1 MRTMELIVLLAVL
14 PPVLCLLTPRREPGS
29 WIHLVSFLALVAVVV
44 HLRAEGYRWQML
56 PAYVLV
62 AMLVLYEATRW
73 IHLERRSLSF
83 GVAAV
88 VCWLAALGLTAV
100 LPVFEF
106 PKPTGPFRVGTE
118 VRHLVDPNR
127 RESLSDNSGDPR
139 ELMAQ
144 IWYPVDPSFQG
155 HLAPYREKQVTN
167 WRTAQLAL
175 VKTHAYLG
183 APMASAQANY
193 PILVFSPSWSGQ
205 RVQNTFQT
213 EELASHGYIVV
224 AIDHPYGT
232 DVTVFPDGRIVRTKL
247 GSGENYSSQQ
257 AFEQFV
263 READQQVEIRAQDAS
278 FVLDKLA
285 EFNQHDPEGLLT
297 GRLDLQRVGI
307 FGHSL
312 GGSVAAQACWLDS
325 RFSAALDMDGM
336 LADESARE
344 GSPRP
349 IFFMME
355 DETLPPVTQLSSLN
369 PRQRRAAEFGYQ
381 QAAMMETSLT
391 RSGGYRMVI
400 RRTTHRN
407 YSDSPFFSPLKFL
420 TGAGAISTDRAVQII
435 NQYTLA
441 FFDKTLK
448 GQFQPLLAGLSPDFP
463 EARLEVWS
471 AQSEFDPK
479 GSALG
484 PRAPFAVTIPRLAE
498 SAQQ

>member
-1 MRTMELIVLLAVL
+1 MRTIELIVMLAVL
-14 PPVLCLLTPRREPGS
+14 PPVLSFLTPRREPRS
-29 WIHLVSFLALVAVVV
+29 WIPLLSFLALMAAVV
-44 HLRAEGYRWQML
+44 HLREEGYRWQML

-73 IHLERRSLSF
+73 IHLGRRSLSF
-83 GVAAV
+83 GVVAFI
-88 VCWLAALGLTAV
+88 CWLAALGLTAV

-127 RESLSDNSGDPR
+127 RESFSSNASDPR

-155 HLAPYREKQVTN
+155 HLAAYREKQATS
-167 WRTAQLAL
+167 WGTAQLAL

-183 APMASAQANY
+183 APMAPAQANY

-263 READQQVEIRAQDAS
+263 READQQIEIRAQDAR
-278 FVLDKLA
+278 FVLDKLT
-285 EFNQHDPEGLLT
+285 EFNHRDPEGLLT

-312 GGSVAAQACWLDS
+312 GGSVAAQACWLDV

-336 LADESARE
+336 LGNESAGG

-349 IFFMME
+349 LFFMME
-355 DETLPPVTQLSSLN
+355 DETLPPRTQLPSLS
-369 PRQRRAAEFGYQ
+369 PQQRRAAEFGYR
-381 QAAMMETSLT
+381 QAAMMKTSLT

-400 RRTTHRN
+400 LGTTHRN

-448 GQFQPLLAGLSPDFP
+448 GQSQPLLAGLSPDFP
-463 EARLEVWS
+463 EARLEVWT
-471 AQSEFDPK
+471 AQSQFDPK
-479 GSALG
+479 ASALG
-484 PRAPFAVTIPRLAE
+484 PGAPFAVAIPRPAE
-498 SAQQ
+498 SLQQ